1 MARTT
6 VSDDLRFIPNK
17 YELGMLASQ
26 RVRDLNGGETPV
38 VLAERGDKAAVTALR
53 EIASGRLDIDGL
65 RAEFVQSYKRMPVA
79 DDAEETLESNA
90 KAPELKELDEE
101 LSGIAQVREEF
112 STEVAEEIAAESEGT
127 ETAESILGGD
137 GAESI
142 LNGDTAGEDEAPN
155 AEDGE

>member
-26 RVRDLNGGETPV
+26 RVRDLNGGEAPV
-38 VLAERGDKAAVTALR
+38 VSAERSDKASVTALR
-53 EIASGRLDIDGL
+53 EIASGKLDVEGL

-90 KAPELKELDEE
+90 TAPELKELDEE
-101 LSGIAQVREEF
+101 LSGIAQVRDEI
-112 STEVAEEIAAESEGT
+112 STEVAEEIAEESEGT
-127 ETAESILGGD
+127 ETV
-137 GAESI
+137 ESI
-142 LNGDTAGEDEAPN
+142 LNGDGAVN